1 MEPNDFMILATRK
14 FLEDLVLD
22 ISILDVNVHT
32 TMIIDNSVPTYDSKS
47 RDVDN
52 AFWNRFFE
60 LSFSGEGQADL
71 VAMNKPLD
79 FIHLWYKRHDI
90 CKHQPWNVYSP
101 LSWYFK
107 GDKLNI

>member
-14 FLEDLVLD
+14 FLEDLVLK
-22 ISILDVNVHT
+22 ITILDVNTHT
-32 TMIIDNSVPTYDSKS
+32 TVIVDNSVPTYDSKA

-60 LSFSGEGQADL
+60 PGFRNKGQADL
-71 VAMNKPLD
+71 VAMKKLLN
-79 FIHLWYKRHDI
+79 FVHLWYKRHDI
-90 CKHQPWNVYSP
+90 CKHQLWNVHSP
-101 LSWYFK
+101 LSWYFR